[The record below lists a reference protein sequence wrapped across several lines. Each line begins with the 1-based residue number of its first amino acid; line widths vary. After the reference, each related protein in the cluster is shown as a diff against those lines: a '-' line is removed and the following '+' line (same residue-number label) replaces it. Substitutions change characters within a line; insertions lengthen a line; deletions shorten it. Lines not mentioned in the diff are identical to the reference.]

1 MCVCGMEYCIYEQW
15 NLVFSRQ
22 LRVRNEMFSSKKKK
36 EKKKRVQNNICS
48 SSCMDNYRFSGLN
61 PTPATA
67 ALQHNA
73 SGTK

>member
-36 EKKKRVQNNICS
+36 EKKKKEYKTTFAPVHAWII
-48 SSCMDNYRFSGLN
+48 
-61 PTPATA
+61 TA
-67 ALQHNA
+67 
-73 SGTK
+73 SVV